1 MFCWDC
7 PVLQA
12 FWQDIIEEIEKMM
25 NIAIL
30 MEPMLF
36 VLGVPP
42 ENVTGK
48 DQRYKLRQLILIDEK
63 A

>member
-1 MFCWDC
+1 
-7 PVLQA
+7 
-12 FWQDIIEEIEKMM
+12 MM

-48 DQRYKLRQLILIDEK
+48 DQRYKLRQLILIAEK